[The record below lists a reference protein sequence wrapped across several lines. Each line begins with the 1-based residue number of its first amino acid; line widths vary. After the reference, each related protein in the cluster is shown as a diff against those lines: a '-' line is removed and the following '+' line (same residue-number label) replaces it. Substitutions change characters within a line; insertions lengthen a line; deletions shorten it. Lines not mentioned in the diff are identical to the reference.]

1 MIEPAGDTGDH
12 QKQENLFHRL
22 EALLRCVSLTSLPK
36 PNEGKIQCVMGA
48 IPSDT
53 IEQIDAANDVVE
65 VIGSYFPVKRA
76 GANFKALCPFHQEK
90 TPSFHVSP
98 QRQTFH
104 CFGCGAGGSVFRF
117 VMDYEH
123 IDFPSAVRKL
133 AARVGI
139 PVSEG
144 RSARADDDCQHEARR
159 MLLQLPAETAQCV

>member
-22 EALLRCVSLTSLPK
+22 EALLHGVSLTSLPK
-36 PNEGKIQCVMGA
+36 PNERKIQCVMGT
-48 IPSDT
+48 IPSNT
-53 IEQIDAANDVVE
+53 IEQIAAANDIVE

-104 CFGCGAGGSVFRF
+104 CFGCGVGGSVFRF
-117 VMDYEH
+117 VMEYEH
-123 IDFPSAVRKL
+123 IDFPLAVRKL
-133 AARVGI
+133 AARAGI
-139 PVSEG
+139 LVTEEREASEDRERG
-144 RSARADDDCQHEARR
+144 ARAR
-159 MLLQLPAETAQCV
+159 LV